1 MGLADYLILAVILLL
16 AFFAIRYLWRRK
28 GSGCAGCSGC
38 CQSCAHG
45 TPDCNPKN
53 TGTEK

>member
-16 AFFAIRYLWRRK
+16 VFFAIRSMVRRK

-38 CQSCAHG
+38 CQSCAHR
-45 TPDCNPKN
+45 TPDS
-53 TGTEK
+53 EKKDSGIEK